1 MRQRR
6 RKYRSSSSEGK
17 LKLRVALIWTGAAV
31 GALFLALLIGNILGK
46 AADGMPDGTSGG
58 ATELYKYKTDDLPPI
73 DAHYLGLSGQTDET
87 FVSSAEALS
96 AGTKAVS
103 LCLKS
108 GAYPDYRSEV
118 CYALTGNYG
127 GSADLKTALSH
138 LKGKGLYVSC
148 FFGSS
153 VAGAVGDYASDAA
166 TEYEAALILEA
177 FDAGADEVI
186 LTGLPTDR
194 EGMARVS
201 QVCRRVRESVKEA
214 KLGAAVSYGSLSVC
228 ENVGYVIDTYLSFA
242 DVFCLDAS
250 VGGEESAVSSL
261 EYYFKNYPIRLLI
274 SDSGSDDRA
283 AKVTRLNELGIKNIQ
298 SVGRS
303 PSGGGNVG

>member
-6 RKYRSSSSEGK
+6 RKYRSASPEGR
-17 LKLRVALIWTGAAV
+17 LRLRVALIWTGAAV
-31 GALFLALLIGNILGK
+31 GGLFLALLIGNILGK
-46 AADGMPDGTSGG
+46 IADGMPDGTAGG
-58 ATELYKYKTDDLPPI
+58 DTGLYKYKTGDIPPL
-73 DAHYLGLSGQTDET
+73 DAHFLELSGQNDET
-87 FVSSAEALS
+87 FGSSAEALPD
-96 AGTKAVS
+96 GVKAVS

-108 GAYPDYRSEV
+108 GAYPSYRSEV
-118 CYALTGNYG
+118 CYALTGSYG
-127 GSADLKTALSH
+127 GSADLKNAISR

-153 VAGAVGDYASDAA
+153 VAAAVGDYALGVA

-177 FDAGADEVI
+177 FSAGADEVI

-214 KLGAAVSYGSLSVC
+214 RLGTAVSFGSLSAC
-228 ENVGYVIDTYLSFA
+228 ENIGYVIDTYLSFA

-250 VGGEESAVSSL
+250 VGSEEGAVSSL
-261 EYYFKNYPIRLLI
+261 EYYFKSYPIRLLI
-274 SDSGSDDRA
+274 SDSGNDDRA

-303 PSGGGNVG
+303 SSGGGNVG

>member
-6 RKYRSSSSEGK
+6 RKYRSQSPEGR
-17 LKLRVALIWTGAAV
+17 LRLRVALIWTGAAV
-31 GALFLALLIGNILGK
+31 GALFLALIIGNILGK
-46 AADGMPDGTSGG
+46 AADNMPGSGSN
-58 ATELYKYKTDDLPPI
+58 ASTELYKYKAGETAPV
-73 DAHYLGLSGQTDET
+73 DAYYLEISGQSDET
-87 FVSSAEALS
+87 FASSVDLLPS
-96 AGTKAVS
+96 GVKAVS

-108 GAYPDYRSEV
+108 GAYPNYRSEV
-118 CYALTGNYG
+118 CYALTGGYG
-127 GSADLKTALSH
+127 GALDLKKAVSAL
-138 LKGKGLYVSC
+138 KNKGLFVSC

-153 VAGAVGDYASDAA
+153 VAGAAEDYALSAA

-177 FDAGADEVI
+177 FSAGADEVI
-186 LTGLPTDR
+186 LTGLPVDR

-201 QVCRRVRESVKEA
+201 QVCRRVRETVKEA

-228 ENVGYVIDTYLSFA
+228 ENIGYVIDTYLSFA

-250 VGGEESAVSSL
+250 IGGGSDAVSSL

-283 AKVTRLNELGIKNIQ
+283 AKALQLRELGITNIQ
-298 SVGRS
+298 SVRRA
-303 PSGGGNVG
+303 SGGGNIG